1 MKCVYCGKE
10 FEEGGTTIN
19 VSNGT
24 FDVCSNECKKLT
36 REYLN
41 NDMQYK
47 QRSYLLI
54 FCGSIGFILST
65 FFFNG
70 TYKLVPMYVGMLIMG
85 LSLIV
90 YPYIFSSFITFTRL
104 PIKKANIMVRSI
116 GVIIIVLTL
125 FFLISTLI
133 GARS

>member
-10 FEEGGTTIN
+10 YQEGGTTIN

-41 NDMQYK
+41 NDMKYK
-47 QRSYLLI
+47 KRSYLLI

-65 FFFNG
+65 FIFDG
-70 TYKLVPMYVGMLIMG
+70 KYKLVPMYIGMLIMG
-85 LSLIV
+85 GSLIV

-104 PIKKANIMVRSI
+104 PIKKANLMVKLI
-116 GVIIIVLTL
+116 GTAIILLTL
-125 FFLISTLI
+125 FFLIFTLI
-133 GARS
+133 GA

>member
-10 FEEGGTTIN
+10 YQEGGTTIN

-41 NDMQYK
+41 NDMKYK
-47 QRSYLLI
+47 QRSYILI

-65 FFFNG
+65 FIFNG
-70 TYKLVPMYVGMLIMG
+70 KYKLVPMYIGMLIMG
-85 LSLIV
+85 ASLIV

-104 PIKKANIMVRSI
+104 PIKKANVMVKSI
-116 GVIIIVLTL
+116 GAIIILLTL

-133 GARS
+133 GA